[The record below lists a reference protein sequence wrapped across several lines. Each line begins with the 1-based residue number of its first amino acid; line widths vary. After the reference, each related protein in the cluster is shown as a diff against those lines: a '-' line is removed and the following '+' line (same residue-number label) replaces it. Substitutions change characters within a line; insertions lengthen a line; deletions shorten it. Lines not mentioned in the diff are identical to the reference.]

1 MKKIR
6 IPFSIC
12 DYQEG
17 CYTVETRGDENHKPY
32 SVRIFTVDLLS
43 RYQTIVGAEKIEN
56 SEVIGCWFNNGNFF
70 SEDEEN
76 YQDLL
81 LVKEEF
87 EDGDIVIK
95 KRDSTGC
102 FILPYRST
110 NIYGGI
116 LTEVYFNV
124 DKGTLHIQKG
134 IVNGRGE
141 TKNYRLATEEEK
153 KIFFDAL
160 EKVGK
165 IWNAET
171 KHIESIKPKYNLQ
184 PFDKVLV
191 RDEKCQYWDA
201 DIFSYRDSEEDDY
214 SFHCLGGK
222 KYDQCI
228 PYNDETKYLLGTSYD
243 TPEKYKN

>member
-6 IPFSIC
+6 IPFSIG
-12 DYQEG
+12 DYQTG
-17 CYTVETRGDENHKPY
+17 CYTGETRGDENHKPHP
-32 SVRIFTVDLLS
+32 VRIFTVDLLS

-56 SEVIGCWFNNGNFF
+56 REVVGCWFNNGNFL

-87 EDGDIVIK
+87 EDGDIITTHGQVLN
-95 KRDSTGC
+95 
-102 FILPYRST
+102 FIIPYRGT
-110 NIYGGI
+110 DNNGGV
-116 LTEVYFNV
+116 LTEVYCNRADLKINMHPYDTRV
-124 DKGTLHIQKG
+124 CGY
-134 IVNGRGE
+134 
-141 TKNYRLATEEEK
+141 TKDYCLATEEEK
-153 KIFFDAL
+153 KTFFDVL

-191 RDEKCQYWDA
+191 RDEKCQYWDV

-243 TPEKYKN
+243 APEKYKN

>member
-6 IPFSIC
+6 IPFSIG

-76 YQDLL
+76 YQDLV
-81 LVKEEF
+81 LVKQEF
-87 EDGDIVIK
+87 EDGDIITTHGQVLN
-95 KRDSTGC
+95 
-102 FILPYRST
+102 FIIPYRGT
-110 NIYGGI
+110 NNSGSVLTDSFYDFNDNTIYI
-116 LTEVYFNV
+116 LTKIDYGCGF
-124 DKGTLHIQKG
+124 
-134 IVNGRGE
+134 
-141 TKNYRLATEEEK
+141 TKEYCLATEEEK

-243 TPEKYKN
+243 APEKYKN

>member
-6 IPFSIC
+6 IPFSLDEYNKGGYKVYDNKGEVSIIKTDVKINNDICKKYPIVGISIC
-12 DYQEG
+12 DEVPYANF
-17 CYTVETRGDENHKPY
+17 YTEDGTC
-32 SVRIFTVDLLS
+32 L
-43 RYQTIVGAEKIEN
+43 VGEKYN
-56 SEVIGCWFNNGNFF
+56 KLV
-70 SEDEEN
+70 
-76 YQDLL
+76 
-81 LVKEEF
+81 LVKQEF
-87 EDGDIVIK
+87 EDGDIIK
-95 KRDSTGC
+95 RGISVPY
-102 FILPYRST
+102 IIPYRGT
-110 NIYGGI
+110 NNIGGVLTDSFYDFDDNTIYI
-116 LTEVYFNV
+116 LTKIDYGCGF
-124 DKGTLHIQKG
+124 
-134 IVNGRGE
+134 
-141 TKNYRLATEEEK
+141 TKEYCLATEEEK

-160 EKVGK
+160 EKIGK

-243 TPEKYKN
+243 APEKYKN

>member
-1 MKKIR
+1 MKKIK
-6 IPFSIC
+6 IPFTLEEYIKGGYEVEIPCNTENGPIKARIIC
-12 DYQEG
+12 TNRTNNEYPIVILAKNHD
-17 CYTVETRGDENHKPY
+17 GDEHAFY
-32 SVRIFTVDLLS
+32 YT
-43 RYQTIVGAEKIEN
+43 
-56 SEVIGCWFNNGNFF
+56 NNG
-70 SEDEEN
+70 ECLKGKKG
-76 YQDLL
+76 DLY
-81 LVKEEF
+81 LVKNEF
-87 EDGDIVIK
+87 EYGDIITTHGQVLN
-95 KRDSTGC
+95 
-102 FILPYRST
+102 FIIPYRGT
-110 NIYGGI
+110 DNNGGV
-116 LTEVYFNV
+116 LTEVYCNRADLKINMHPYATRV
-124 DKGTLHIQKG
+124 CGY
-134 IVNGRGE
+134 
-141 TKNYRLATEEEK
+141 TKDYCLATEEEK
-153 KIFFDAL
+153 KTFFDVL

-243 TPEKYKN
+243 APEKYKN

>member
-1 MKKIR
+1 MKKIK
-6 IPFSIC
+6 IPFTLEEYIKGGYEVEIPCNTENGPIKARIIC
-12 DYQEG
+12 TNRTNNKYPIVILAKKHD
-17 CYTVETRGDENHKPY
+17 GDEPVFY
-32 SVRIFTVDLLS
+32 YT
-43 RYQTIVGAEKIEN
+43 
-56 SEVIGCWFNNGNFF
+56 NNG
-70 SEDEEN
+70 ECLKGKKGE
-76 YQDLL
+76 YDLY
-81 LVKEEF
+81 LVKNEF
-87 EDGDIVIK
+87 EYGDIITTHGQVLN
-95 KRDSTGC
+95 
-102 FILPYRST
+102 FIIPYRGT
-110 NIYGGI
+110 NNIGGVLTDSFYDFDDNTIYI
-116 LTEVYFNV
+116 LTKIDYGCGF
-124 DKGTLHIQKG
+124 
-134 IVNGRGE
+134 
-141 TKNYRLATEEEK
+141 TKEYCLATEEEK

-191 RDEKCQYWDA
+191 RDEKCQEWDA

-243 TPEKYKN
+243 APEKYKN

>member
-1 MKKIR
+1 LKKIR
-6 IPFSIC
+6 IPFSIG

-56 SEVIGCWFNNGNFF
+56 REVIGCWFNNGNFF

-76 YQDLL
+76 YQDLV
-81 LVKEEF
+81 LVKQEF
-87 EDGDIVIK
+87 EDGDIIK
-95 KRDSTGC
+95 RGISVPY
-102 FILPYRST
+102 IIPYRGT
-110 NIYGGI
+110 NNIGGVLTDSFYDFDDNTIYI
-116 LTEVYFNV
+116 LTKIDYGCGF
-124 DKGTLHIQKG
+124 
-134 IVNGRGE
+134 
-141 TKNYRLATEEEK
+141 TKEYCLATEEEK

-243 TPEKYKN
+243 APEKYKN

>member
-6 IPFSIC
+6 IPFSLDEYNKGGYKVYDNKGEVSIIKTDVKINNDICKKYPIVGISIC
-12 DYQEG
+12 DEVPYANF
-17 CYTVETRGDENHKPY
+17 YTEDGTCLVGVEYNKL
-32 SVRIFTVDLLS
+32 V
-43 RYQTIVGAEKIEN
+43 
-56 SEVIGCWFNNGNFF
+56 
-70 SEDEEN
+70 
-76 YQDLL
+76 
-81 LVKEEF
+81 LVKQEF
-87 EDGDIVIK
+87 EDGDIIK
-95 KRDSTGC
+95 RGISVPY
-102 FILPYRST
+102 IIPYRGT
-110 NIYGGI
+110 NNIGGVLTDSFYDFDDNTIYI
-116 LTEVYFNV
+116 LTKIDYGCGF
-124 DKGTLHIQKG
+124 
-134 IVNGRGE
+134 
-141 TKNYRLATEEEK
+141 TKEYCLATEEEK

-160 EKVGK
+160 EKIGK

-243 TPEKYKN
+243 APEKYKN

>member
-1 MKKIR
+1 MKKVR
-6 IPFSIC
+6 IPFSL
-12 DYQEG
+12 DEYEKG
-17 CYTVETRGDENHKPY
+17 GYEVETRGDEDNKPQK
-32 SVRIFTVDLLS
+32 SRILCTDKKCKNYPILAL
-43 RYQTIVGAEKIEN
+43 ILDENENIEN
-56 SEVIGCWFNNGNFF
+56 TAYYRLNGMY
-70 SEDEEN
+70 SYMCEA
-76 YQDLL
+76 YLDLV
-81 LVKEEF
+81 LVKQEF
-87 EDGDIVIK
+87 EDGDIIK
-95 KRDSTGC
+95 RGISVPY
-102 FILPYRST
+102 IIPYRGT
-110 NIYGGI
+110 NNSGSVLTDSFYDFNDNTIYI
-116 LTEVYFNV
+116 LTKIDYGCGF
-124 DKGTLHIQKG
+124 
-134 IVNGRGE
+134 
-141 TKNYRLATEEEK
+141 TKEYCLATEEEK